1 MMFSQ
6 KHDTSSILNRK
17 ESGVGKKERE
27 RERERERKS
36 EMRSV
41 GGKGLRHGS

>member
-27 RERERERKS
+27 RERKRKS
-36 EMRSV
+36 EMQSV
-41 GGKGLRHGS
+41 GGKGLRRGS